1 MKYTTN
7 RRINVRTIRNIPNEG
22 GLTLRNGKIVE
33 YKTGWQVGL
42 QGITCTT
49 PEEVSEVLHSLLGRK
64 GNIGI
69 WLSEGIYY
77 IDISKRITT
86 KQDAIAMGKLMN
98 QQSIYSWRPR
108 QKGQLVWCEKQKNGG
123 WQYAPHFLHILH
135 KQIFERSPPDQASV
149 FLYFW
154 DSGRFLCKLHK
165 AGQPVL
171 TPKMIHTGAW
181 IIYLIK
187 NEKSA

>member
-49 PEEVSEVLHSLLGRK
+49 PEEVSKVLHSLLGRK

-98 QQSIYSWRPR
+98 QQSIYGWRPR
-108 QKGQLVWCEKQKNGG
+108 QKGQLVWCEK
-123 WQYAPHFLHILH
+123 
-135 KQIFERSPPDQASV
+135 
-149 FLYFW
+149 
-154 DSGRFLCKLHK
+154 
-165 AGQPVL
+165 
-171 TPKMIHTGAW
+171 
-181 IIYLIK
+181 
-187 NEKSA
+187 